1 MHGAEV
7 PVNLLLCT
15 ERKDLDN
22 RSSLCDVQKLRNRSG
37 FPTNSWWPN
46 RFKSS
51 RRTQEGKRRNSDSIE
66 KGCEFLKNEPACP
79 GSFQKEKSV
88 LWHCW
93 RSRESL
99 LLPSGLGTRLAGKPE
114 NEQIWTWDSK
124 NSTLKQCEKGSTK
137 QPEWPVIIPWCLIA
151 FSSFLSWRVRLPAT
165 HIQVNPPPFMSKARI
180 ILILFKKLG
189 FCSYLKDKDVQKER
203 DIIHT
208 SQPKKLMYLT
218 ACPYTG
224 NIRPRVCGPQA
235 ETQLTPEQ

>member
-1 MHGAEV
+1 MEQKFQSTCYCVLKG
-7 PVNLLLCT
+7 
-15 ERKDLDN
+15 KDLDN
-22 RSSLCDVQKLRNRSG
+22 CSSLCDVQKLRNRSG

-124 NSTLKQCEKGSTK
+124 NSTLKQCEKRVNKAARTARNHSL
-137 QPEWPVIIPWCLIA
+137 VFNCL
-151 FSSFLSWRVRLPAT
+151 LLLP
-165 HIQVNPPPFMSKARI
+165 
-180 ILILFKKLG
+180 KL
-189 FCSYLKDKDVQKER
+189 E
-203 DIIHT
+203 
-208 SQPKKLMYLT
+208 SQT
-218 ACPYTG
+218 ACNPYPG
-224 NIRPRVCGPQA
+224 
-235 ETQLTPEQ
+235 